1 MHNTMSENIK
11 LHDRIQ
17 SILESSENRKTKAER
32 IAEAIRSS
40 GDYRWVGIYDVSETE
55 IAAIAWS
62 GQGAPAFPRFPVTKG
77 LSSEAVSSRRTIV
90 SNDVE
95 NDSRYLTAF
104 GSTQSEII
112 VPIISPQS
120 GTVVGTI
127 DVESERKN
135 AFADADRK
143 LLEEC
148 AGGILRLWE

>member
-1 MHNTMSENIK
+1 MSEDTK
-11 LHDRIQ
+11 LHKQIQ
-17 SILESSENRKTKAER
+17 TVLESSDNRKAKAER
-32 IAEAIRSS
+32 IAEAIRLSRN
-40 GDYRWVGIYDVSETE
+40 YRWVGIYDVNEME
-55 IAAIAWS
+55 IAVIAWS

-77 LSSEAVSSRRTIV
+77 LSGEAASSRSTVI

-112 VPIISPQS
+112 VPVISPTTKAVI
-120 GTVVGTI
+120 GTV

-135 AFADADRK
+135 AFTDVDKR

-148 AGGILRLWE
+148 AREIIRLYE